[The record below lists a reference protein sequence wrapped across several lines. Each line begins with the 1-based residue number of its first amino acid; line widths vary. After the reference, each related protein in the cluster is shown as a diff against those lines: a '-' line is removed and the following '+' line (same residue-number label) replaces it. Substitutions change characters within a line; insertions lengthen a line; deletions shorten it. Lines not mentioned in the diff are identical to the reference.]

1 VILNPSYKFIFNLGA
16 SQCPNRNGNEFYY
29 RRGLED
35 NVARRKHEQVREEG
49 KVGNLSVRWRMS
61 TKDESENLLDH
72 LTERINTH
80 GWRVIS
86 NPTRQPDLDT
96 DKLKTLIQTMQKR
109 RQPSGKRKVEET
121 EPPEAA

>member
-1 VILNPSYKFIFNLGA
+1 
-16 SQCPNRNGNEFYY
+16 
-29 RRGLED
+29 
-35 NVARRKHEQVREEG
+35 
-49 KVGNLSVRWRMS
+49 MS
-61 TKDESENLLDH
+61 ITDESENLLEH
-72 LTERINTH
+72 LTERINTN

-86 NPTRQPDLDT
+86 NPTRQPDPDA